1 MINLQITNG
10 DFDIFE
16 SILKYN
22 YLLVLNEKKLF
33 QFYFSFYTLLTE
45 KNNNITIKIGN
56 KKLDYKNAILFS
68 FCDFNEII
76 YNLTFKKG
84 SLIYEYLESNIY
96 DLNLLD
102 EDIINYDLNNVIE
115 VLIKKMSLDINYD
128 LNIDLEKL
136 IMTFTSF
143 NFNYEIDNLSKIFN
157 KILYNFIKKNSNKT
171 VIIFY
176 DSNLFTF
183 NFNEFDNCYVFDIG
197 NNDLNLNNLIID
209 DKIRTFSISKIIEN
223 LEKRWPIEF
232 YKEDCINYIKN
243 YFITKKNKNELY
255 AYNEQEYLAYIL
267 MNKLSNTNIDINKK
281 NFHIRDNIKS
291 FLEHI

>member
-102 EDIINYDLNNVIE
+102 EDVINYDLNNVIE
-115 VLIKKMSLDINYD
+115 VLIKKMNLDIDYD

-171 VIIFY
+171 IIIFY

-255 AYNEQEYLAYIL
+255 AYNEQEYLVYIL

>member
-102 EDIINYDLNNVIE
+102 EDVINYDLNNVIE
-115 VLIKKMSLDINYD
+115 VLIKKMNLDIDYD

-143 NFNYEIDNLSKIFN
+143 YFNYEIDNLSKIFN

-171 VIIFY
+171 IIIFY

>member
-1 MINLQITNG
+1 MINLQIT
-10 DFDIFE
+10 DTSFDIFE
-16 SILKYN
+16 PILKHN

-33 QFYFSFYTLLTE
+33 QFYFSFYTLLVE

-102 EDIINYDLNNVIE
+102 EDVINYDLNNVIE
-115 VLIKKMSLDINYD
+115 VLIKKMNLDIDYD

-143 NFNYEIDNLSKIFN
+143 NFDYEIDDLSKIFN
-157 KILYNFIKKNSNKT
+157 KILYKFIK
-171 VIIFY
+171 
-176 DSNLFTF
+176 
-183 NFNEFDNCYVFDIG
+183 
-197 NNDLNLNNLIID
+197 NN
-209 DKIRTFSISKIIEN
+209 
-223 LEKRWPIEF
+223 
-232 YKEDCINYIKN
+232 
-243 YFITKKNKNELY
+243 
-255 AYNEQEYLAYIL
+255 
-267 MNKLSNTNIDINKK
+267 
-281 NFHIRDNIKS
+281 
-291 FLEHI
+291 